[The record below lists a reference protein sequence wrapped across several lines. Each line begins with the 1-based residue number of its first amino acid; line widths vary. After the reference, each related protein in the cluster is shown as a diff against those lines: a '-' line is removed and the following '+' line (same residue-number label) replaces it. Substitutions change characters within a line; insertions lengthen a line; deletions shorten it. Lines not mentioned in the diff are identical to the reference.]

1 MHSNLRRALPA
12 LTALAFTAG
21 AAVLAAPA
29 AHAEPACGRPPV
41 QYSVDGGAN
50 WTNSATFPALSGTVQ
65 VRLAGQPTAGCDYH
79 VSLGSYETQGATWA
93 TSGRQTFLGWATT
106 TLTREHY
113 RDTLDVSGHLPRCF
127 GELALYGVGEKY
139 DGNDGDHPL
148 PHYPDEPFSGL
159 QIASWNG
166 GTACPPK
173 PTAGPT
179 SPAPTS
185 PATASPATT
194 TAAVP
199 ASATPTATPTAAG
212 TASAAPAPSSGAP
225 ASTQHP
231 APAQATAT
239 TTATAAPALAATGA
253 DDGLLAATAV
263 GATALV
269 AAGCAAVYAGRRR
282 AARRSSLTR

>member
-1 MHSNLRRALPA
+1 MFSNLRLGLPA

-21 AAVLAAPA
+21 PALLAAPA

-50 WTNSATFPALSGTVQ
+50 WTNSSTIPALSGTVQ
-65 VRLAGQPTAGCDYH
+65 VRLAGRPTAGCDYH

-113 RDTLDVSGHLPRCF
+113 RDTLDVSGHLPSCF

-139 DGNDGDHPL
+139 DGSDSDHPL

-159 QIASWNG
+159 LIASWNG

-173 PTAGPT
+173 PTAGPASPT
-179 SPAPTS
+179 ATNPTPTDPAPTDPAPTS
-185 PATASPATT
+185 AGA
-194 TAAVP
+194 P
-199 ASATPTATPTAAG
+199 ASATPKATPTSTG

-225 ASTQHP
+225 SSAQRPT
-231 APAQATAT
+231 PAQATS
-239 TTATAAPALAATGA
+239 TATAAPALAATGA

-269 AAGCAAVYAGRRR
+269 AAGGAAVYAGRRR
-282 AARRSSLTR
+282 AARR

>member
-1 MHSNLRRALPA
+1 MSNNLRRALPA

-50 WTNSATFPALSGTVQ
+50 WTNSATIPALSGTVQ
-65 VRLAGQPTAGCDYH
+65 VRLAGHPTAGCDYH

-113 RDTLDVSGHLPRCF
+113 RDTLDVSGHLPGCF

-139 DGNDGDHPL
+139 DGSDSDHPL

-159 QIASWNG
+159 LIASWNG
-166 GTACPPK
+166 GTACPPT
-173 PTAGPT
+173 PTTGPT
-179 SPAPTS
+179 SPAPTN
-185 PATASPATT
+185 PAPT

-199 ASATPTATPTAAG
+199 ASATPTATATPTAAR
-212 TASAAPAPSSGAP
+212 TTSAASVPSSGAP

-231 APAQATAT
+231 TPTRATAA

-269 AAGCAAVYAGRRR
+269 AAGCAAVSAGRRR
-282 AARRSSLTR
+282 AARR